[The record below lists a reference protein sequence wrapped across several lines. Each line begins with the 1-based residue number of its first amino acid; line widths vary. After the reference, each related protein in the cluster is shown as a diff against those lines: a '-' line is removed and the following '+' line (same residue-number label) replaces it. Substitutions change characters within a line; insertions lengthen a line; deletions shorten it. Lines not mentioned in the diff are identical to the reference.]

1 VAAGLLPKGAGRCGL
16 QEVVCRVWGVGD
28 QEAVP
33 GAATRLL
40 GASSA
45 RAQVDEVEEAG
56 FRRLVRKMRAV
67 VAGEGAAR
75 LAGAVVEEEGAAR
88 QSARR

>member
-1 VAAGLLPKGAGRCGL
+1 
-16 QEVVCRVWGVGD
+16 
-28 QEAVP
+28 
-33 GAATRLL
+33 
-40 GASSA
+40 
-45 RAQVDEVEEAG
+45 VEEAG